1 MKPEDVPDDLIR
13 VAVRANAD
21 RNHANLCGCVA
32 WPEWCTSDYSPT
44 QWEHGDESET
54 IAAVWPEIE
63 KRVREQV
70 AAEIRETARSLRE
83 DGQISQDGWR
93 GYTAAAY
100 IAGGE
105 SR

>member
-1 MKPEDVPDDLIR
+1 MKPSEVPDDLADD
-13 VAVRANAD
+13 AVDAWHEAP
-21 RNHANLCGCVA
+21 RN
-32 WPEWCTSDYSPT
+32 
-44 QWEHGDESET
+44 EHGLVILDDHMRYVL
-54 IAAVWPEIE
+54 AAVLPAHER
-63 KRVREQV
+63 RVREQV

>member
-1 MKPEDVPDDLIR
+1 MKPEDVPADLLDLAHDAR
-13 VAVRANAD
+13 LRAVFD
-21 RNHANLCGCVA
+21 GIGSLG
-32 WPEWCTSDYSPT
+32 PML
-44 QWEHGDESET
+44 
-54 IAAVWPEIE
+54 AAVLPEHE
-63 KRVREQV
+63 RRVREQV

-100 IAGGE
+100 IAQNPRE

>member
-1 MKPEDVPDDLIR
+1 MKPEDVPDDLLSLYGR
-13 VAVRANAD
+13 NYMGSSPAVAARRAM
-21 RNHANLCGCVA
+21 
-32 WPEWCTSDYSPT
+32 
-44 QWEHGDESET
+44 
-54 IAAVWPEIE
+54 AAVIPEIE

>member
-1 MKPEDVPDDLIR
+1 MKPEDVPADLYDLALDALPGEPDEVIS
-13 VAVRANAD
+13 ATTQEEVRAA
-21 RNHANLCGCVA
+21 L
-32 WPEWCTSDYSPT
+32 
-44 QWEHGDESET
+44 
-54 IAAVWPEIE
+54 AAVIPEIE